1 MYGKRGTAV
10 FLTVLSVFVL
20 VFGTS
25 CAAKKDADSE
35 YVLPGNRPDMK
46 MYMKYEKVEPNG
58 GITEKNISCMGVGA
72 TEALKLFDGD
82 ANTYPTSDT
91 DMTVT
96 LDMGCD
102 IIFSQIRYYTA
113 ALDAA
118 NGNNC
123 LGTRFYASADNKK
136 FVELAVIEESEPP
149 EKTKKEIDFSG
160 FGVYRYFRVM
170 IPSKAN
176 LSEIE
181 WLGTEGLNIQKRA
194 DGLSD
199 VNISLEAYDIRRNF
213 EATILAVA
221 YNKNNVMKKMA
232 VYQRDFTK
240 NAVET
245 LDIKI
250 AGTAAEEGDSY
261 RVIVLNNNSGGSAI
275 SAPLEYRIN
284 GAAAKFS
291 VASVFGSNMI
301 IQADKPIIIWG
312 KAPKMREVKVQLTSK
327 LGNVPERTATADE
340 NSNWEVNLG
349 TLSEGGDY
357 TLTVRCDGEVV
368 KYKNIT
374 VGDVWICTGQSNMDY
389 YMMNGDDTAKELK
402 NPETVKNKNIRVMNL
417 WNMGT
422 GGAASPVDN
431 LPLSGVPWRECDAD
445 TIAYCSAV
453 GYYFSKDIQAASD
466 KPVGI
471 INIAVGDTEI
481 NRWISKG
488 TKSGTFTST
497 DGDLYNNRINPL
509 SRLAI
514 KGIILYQGE
523 ADQYRTH
530 LTSATYSDAMSG
542 LINSYRGI
550 WGADLPFYWAQLAR
564 YKVDESLIREGQ
576 RETLYKVSNKK
587 NIGMISLLDIYGRYE
602 GGTGSCR
609 EDIHPWDKKTVGER
623 FARLAK
629 RDCYGG
635 KDAATGPMFKSAA
648 VVGNTIVAT
657 FESSGN
663 LSVMDKNRYA
673 DRVTDEK
680 IRTEKLDTTKLYE
693 FEIAAADGVFK
704 AADAKI
710 DKNTV
715 ILSNPEIKT
724 PMYVRYAWGAY
735 PEMPNLTDDSGLP
748 AATFTTL
755 TEKQTAAQTNSKG
768 GNAQR

>member
-1 MYGKRGTAV
+1 
-10 FLTVLSVFVL
+10 
-20 VFGTS
+20 
-25 CAAKKDADSE
+25 
-35 YVLPGNRPDMK
+35 MK
-46 MYMKYEKVEPNG
+46 MYMKHEKVEPNG
-58 GITEKNISCMGVGA
+58 GITEKNISCTGVGA
-72 TEALKLFDGD
+72 AEALKLFDGD

-91 DMTVT
+91 DMTIT

-113 ALDAA
+113 AFDAA

-160 FGVYRYFRVM
+160 FGVYRYFRVT

-340 NSNWEVNLG
+340 NSNWEVNLR

-417 WNMGT
+417 WNIGNWRCGKP
-422 GGAASPVDN
+422 GG
-431 LPLSGVPWRECDAD
+431 
-445 TIAYCSAV
+445 
-453 GYYFSKDIQAASD
+453 
-466 KPVGI
+466 
-471 INIAVGDTEI
+471 
-481 NRWISKG
+481 
-488 TKSGTFTST
+488 
-497 DGDLYNNRINPL
+497 
-509 SRLAI
+509 
-514 KGIILYQGE
+514 
-523 ADQYRTH
+523 
-530 LTSATYSDAMSG
+530 
-542 LINSYRGI
+542 
-550 WGADLPFYWAQLAR
+550 
-564 YKVDESLIREGQ
+564 
-576 RETLYKVSNKK
+576 
-587 NIGMISLLDIYGRYE
+587 
-602 GGTGSCR
+602 
-609 EDIHPWDKKTVGER
+609 
-623 FARLAK
+623 
-629 RDCYGG
+629 
-635 KDAATGPMFKSAA
+635 
-648 VVGNTIVAT
+648 
-657 FESSGN
+657 
-663 LSVMDKNRYA
+663 
-673 DRVTDEK
+673 
-680 IRTEKLDTTKLYE
+680 
-693 FEIAAADGVFK
+693 
-704 AADAKI
+704 
-710 DKNTV
+710 
-715 ILSNPEIKT
+715 
-724 PMYVRYAWGAY
+724 
-735 PEMPNLTDDSGLP
+735 
-748 AATFTTL
+748 
-755 TEKQTAAQTNSKG
+755 
-768 GNAQR
+768 